1 MIEDMV
7 NVEWRLLELSEGNP
21 LSQTVLDEVITG
33 QVAAGKSPPTI
44 RFWSVSRPSISIG
57 KNQDLKSD
65 VNTVTAYEESLD
77 IVRRASGGGSDFLS
91 TDDICYSVIIP
102 AGLLE
107 HSSINLDKNYRHIYD
122 KIEKALNKLGIES
135 WFELPCNIMAGT
147 KKIGNMA
154 QFTPAGVVLV
164 HGKIR
169 YSLPLE
175 RTLRHFICKECPET
189 HSLLLHKKVFAEA
202 MTCVAEYKVPQKKL
216 YDALK
221 KYLLEGLRY
230 RAGNLSDE
238 ERSLLSEKEKECNS
252 VDWVLGKNVK
262 GLKSYGF
269 CDEHLNGV
277 PVITLY
283 PKVKV

>member
-1 MIEDMV
+1 MIESMV
-7 NVEWRLLELSEGNP
+7 ETEWRLLELSEGNP
-21 LSQTVLDEVITG
+21 LSQTVLDDVITE
-33 QVAAGKSPPTI
+33 QVAAGKSPPTV

-65 VNTVTAYEESLD
+65 VNTITAYDEGID

-102 AGLLE
+102 AGLLG
-107 HSSINLDKNYRHIYD
+107 HSSFDLDKNYRNIYD

-154 QFTPAGVVLV
+154 QHAPSGVVLV

-175 RTLRHFICKECPET
+175 RTLRHFICRECPKT
-189 HSLLLHKKVFAEA
+189 HSLLLHKNIFAEA
-202 MTCVAEYKVPQKKL
+202 MTCVAEYKISQKKL

-221 KYLLEGLRY
+221 KYLLEGLKY
-230 RAGNLSDE
+230 RAGDITDE
-238 ERSLLSEKEKECNS
+238 ERSLLSKKEQECS
-252 VDWVLGKNVK
+252 KDDWVWGRNIK